1 MKSINLRGRIVAV
14 AVLLLLAVGGTAFA
28 QLQTGNL
35 YGTVKDDKGA
45 ALPGVTVTLT
55 GGGAPQVQVT
65 NAQGQFRFLSLSPG
79 SYALKAE
86 LEGFSTVDYPNIVIN
101 VGRNTTIEVTMNAA
115 VEDVITVTAESPLLD
130 ERRISTGATVAQTE
144 LEKIPTA
151 RDPWAILQ
159 TTPGVL
165 TDRINVGG
173 NESGQ
178 QSAYVGPGSG
188 GDQAIW
194 SVDGM
199 VITDMAALGS
209 SPAYYD
215 FDAFEE
221 MQVTTG
227 GSDTTI
233 ATGGVVL
240 NMVTKRGTN
249 EWRGSGRYYRTD
261 DSNQSDTSFKES
273 DLAAAGPWRSG
284 NGLVNNQLRQFQLGL
299 LTNGVPVPTFKQGN
313 RIVSVKDYGAE
324 VGGPIVKD
332 RLWIW
337 GSYGRQKVSLLTI
350 SDVSDFT
357 DLKSKNAKLNAQ
369 IAANNSAT
377 AFYFDSDK
385 VKIGRNAGPTRPQA
399 TTWDQSHFGDTPT
412 AYKVE
417 DTHIFSSNF
426 YLTGLYS
433 HVNGGFQLVP
443 EGGFGPTDQAASL
456 GADGVWQNSFEL
468 YQTKRPQ
475 DQYKLDA
482 SNFFNTGSLSHE
494 LKFGAG
500 YRKAEVSSLTRW
512 GGGGYLIAAE
522 LSFGPPFAE
531 AALARDSGLHVKQ
544 EYTDAYLQDTL
555 TSGNLT
561 VNVGVRYDKQK
572 PTNLS
577 ATVPA
582 NPIVPTALPSASYG
596 GGAGGFDWTDITP
609 RVGLTYALGADRK
622 TLLRASYSRFAD
634 QLGTGFG
641 SQLNP
646 LALPGYAYFGTTQT
660 ATPGTGPINPGRFA
674 FGAGVSGNVNPI
686 TKQPLASNGV
696 ASGFS
701 APLTDELLLGVEH
714 ALLPEFVVGVNLT
727 YRKLTNLADADLL
740 VFDGST
746 AACDASG
753 DPFDCP
759 AFAAGNLGS
768 LGRRSTRNDFVP
780 ATRTQVLPDGSTR
793 TLTFYNLRPG
803 VSTRGGTFLHSGDNE
818 QEYKGA
824 SLVFNKRLANR
835 WMLRGNFTWADWTYS
850 KVVDCE
856 NPTLTL
862 AAQASG
868 TSAGGCV
875 REGDPVLQGSGTG
888 SGSKGGI
895 YINSKW
901 SYSINGLYQVVP
913 DRPWGFNV
921 ALNLTGREGYPVP
934 YFWRTPQTNAAG
946 GVLARENYAQTNV
959 QGTSS
964 EDEFRLDDIH
974 IVDARVEKEFT
985 FSDFGLTLGVDV
997 FNVFNQ
1003 SYVLQRNHRLSQS
1016 TSDNVREIVSPRVV
1030 RIGARLSFR

>member
-1 MKSINLRGRIVAV
+1 MKSFNFWGRIVAV
-14 AVLLLLAVGGTAFA
+14 AALLLLVGGGTAFA

-35 YGTVKDDKGA
+35 YGTVKDDQGA
-45 ALPGVTVTLT
+45 PLPGVTVTLV

-65 NAQGQFRFLSLSPG
+65 NAQGQFRFLSLAPG

-86 LEGFSTVDYPNIVIN
+86 LEGFSTIDYPNIVIN
-101 VGRNTTIEVTMNAA
+101 IGRNTTIEITLSAA

-178 QSAYVGPGSG
+178 QSQYVGPGST

-194 SVDGM
+194 AVDGM

-227 GSDTTI
+227 GSDSTI

-249 EWRGSGRYYRTD
+249 EWRGSGRYYLTD
-261 DSNQSDTSFKES
+261 DSNQSDLDFDQG
-273 DLAAAGPWRSG
+273 DLATAGPWRSG
-284 NGLVNNQLRQFQLGL
+284 SGATTAQ
-299 LTNGVPVPTFKQGN
+299 TSFKQGN

-324 VGGPIVKD
+324 IGGPIVKD

-337 GSYGRQKVSLLTI
+337 GSYGQTEVDLLTI

-357 DLKSKNAKLNAQ
+357 ELKTKNAKLNAQ

-385 VKIGRNAGPTRPQA
+385 IKIGRNAGPTRPQE
-399 TTWDQSHFGDTPT
+399 TTWNQSGFGPVPT

-426 YLTGLYS
+426 YLTGMYS
-433 HVNGGFQLVP
+433 KVNGGFQLVP
-443 EGGFGPTDQAASL
+443 QGGFQPTDPTPSL
-456 GADGVWQNSFEL
+456 GPDGVWHHSFQL
-468 YQTKRPQ
+468 YQTERPQ

-500 YRKAEVSSLTRW
+500 YREAEVNTLSRW
-512 GGGGYLIAAE
+512 PGLGYNLDGPSNFGLPAGINLLAA
-522 LSFGPPFAE
+522 
-531 AALARDSGLHVKQ
+531 ARDANLNVRQ
-544 EYTDAYLQDTL
+544 EYTSAYVQDTL
-555 TSGNLT
+555 TVGNLT
-561 VNVGVRYDKQK
+561 VNLGLRYDVQEA
-572 PTNLS
+572 TNLAAS
-577 ATVPA
+577 SPA
-582 NPIVPTALPSASYG
+582 NRNAAIAPFLPAVTNG
-596 GGAGGFDWTDITP
+596 EFDAGFKWESITP
-609 RVGLTYALGADRK
+609 RLGLTYALGAERK
-622 TLLRASYSRFAD
+622 TLLRASYSQFAD
-634 QLGTGFG
+634 QMGTGAAVW
-641 SQLNP
+641 LNP
-646 LALPGYAYFGTTQT
+646 LAGIGYAYFLNTNPVLDPTV
-660 ATPGTGPINPGRFA
+660 TPGEILGPPLFYSA
-674 FGAGVSGNVNPI
+674 NVNPF
-686 TKQPLASNGV
+686 THGLLDSDGV
-696 ASGFS
+696 DPGLD
-701 APLTDELLLGVEH
+701 APSTDELLLGVEH
-714 ALLPEFVVGVNLT
+714 ALLPEFVIGVNLT
-727 YRKLTNLADADLL
+727 YRKISDILESELL
-740 VFDGST
+740 VFDGDTT
-746 AACDASG
+746 ACEAAG
-753 DPFDCP
+753 DSLLCP
-759 AFAAGNLGS
+759 AFSAGNINQV
-768 LGRRSTRNDFVP
+768 GRRHQASDYIP
-780 ATRTQVLPDGSTR
+780 ATFTQPLPDGSTR
-793 TLTFYNLRPG
+793 TITWFRLRPG
-803 VSTRGGTFLHSGDNE
+803 VSTRGGGFLENGDRE
-818 QEYKGA
+818 QEYRGA

-835 WMLRGNFTWADWTYS
+835 WMLRGNFTLADWEWS
-850 KVVDCE
+850 SVPGSEAED
-856 NPTLTL
+856 PTRTL
-862 AAQASG
+862 
-868 TSAGGCV
+868 GGGD

-895 YINSKW
+895 YINSEW
-901 SYSINGLYQVVP
+901 SYSVNGMYQIAP

-921 ALNLTGREGYPVP
+921 ATNLTGRQGYPIP
-934 YFWRTPQTNAAG
+934 YFRRRG
-946 GVLARENYAQTNV
+946 GELARENFATTNIQV
-959 QGTSS
+959 TD
-964 EDEFRLDDIH
+964 ETDEFRLDDIH
-974 IVDARVEKEFT
+974 MVDARVEKEFT

-997 FNVFNQ
+997 FNVFNEA
-1003 SYVLQRNHRLSQS
+1003 YILQRNHRLVQT
-1016 TSDNVREIVSPRVV
+1016 TSDNVREITSPRII
-1030 RIGARLSFR
+1030 RFGARLSFR